1 MIAVVRTSGSDGSR
15 SHPNNKRPGNATHGQ
30 LKGARGS
37 LLRGELCTRKG
48 INDGGSIV
56 SQTIRPAGSAGVFR
70 SFIVTSAR
78 LRCGVAPVFA
88 VQPSI
93 EALIEPRDPLDLSH
107 V

>member
-1 MIAVVRTSGSDGSR
+1 MIVVVRTSGSDGSR

-70 SFIVTSAR
+70 SFIVTSTR

-93 EALIEPRDPLDLSH
+93 EAPRDPLDLSH